1 MVEHFPENHR
11 DGAAT
16 AHEVQ
21 LFDSEES
28 RADAVAEFFGEG
40 FLSGDSMLAVV
51 DAQHWY
57 AIAMR
62 MVANGLPVDDAMR
75 VGQFVVRDAEATL
88 QTFMRRDRPD
98 SRLFVATVGTL
109 VSGLAARGRRLRI
122 YGEMVDVLAA
132 QGDYAAAREL
142 EEMWNELGSYRAFT
156 LFCGYNAAHFGD
168 PRNAVDLRRICTAH
182 SDVRSDRRDPLAAF
196 LVRPFTTA

>member
-1 MVEHFPENHR
+1 MVEHFPENHH

-21 LFDSEES
+21 LFDSDES
-28 RADAVAEFFGEG
+28 RADAVADFFGEG
-40 FLSGDSMLAVV
+40 FLNGDSMLAVV
-51 DAQHWY
+51 DTRHWY

-88 QTFMRRDRPD
+88 ETFMRRDRPD
-98 SRLFVATVGTL
+98 PRLFVATVGTL

-182 SDVRSDRRDPLAAF
+182 SDVRSDRRDPLAEF
-196 LVRPFTTA
+196 LVRPFTAA